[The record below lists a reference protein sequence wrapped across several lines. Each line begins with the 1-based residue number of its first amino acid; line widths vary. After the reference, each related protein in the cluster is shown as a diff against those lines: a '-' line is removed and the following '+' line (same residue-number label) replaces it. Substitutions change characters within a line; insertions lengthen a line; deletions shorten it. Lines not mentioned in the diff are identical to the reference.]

1 MTPLSTPPVG
11 QAMKQAIFD
20 HLPPATVAAIWAVFA
35 FAPAAWVESGLLI
48 PIVSFGTMAFVQ
60 LMELVHERHESWRI
74 TGKELATD
82 VFYMVLVIFVIG
94 ALSETYVDG
103 SLMQA
108 KEALGL
114 ATPWIMDLPF
124 LVQVLMVMLIYEFGQ
139 YWMHR
144 FMHNNDVLWST
155 HAPHHHIT
163 QLNALK
169 GFVGNPIELFLI
181 GLSVIALLDFDLNA
195 LMAALLSLSAI
206 AQYAHANIKSNPPAW
221 FGFFFTTIRHHS
233 LHHTALSYEDTRCNY
248 GNSVILWDRV
258 FGTFKD
264 GESEIVGQDDRRRL
278 SIKEQFLFPITF
290 FQNKR
295 RQELAE

>member
-1 MTPLSTPPVG
+1 
-11 QAMKQAIFD
+11 MKQAIFD

-35 FAPAAWVESGLLI
+35 FAPVAWVESGLLI
-48 PIVSFGTMAFVQ
+48 PIVSFGTMAFIQ
-60 LMELVHERHESWRI
+60 LMELVHERHEGWRI

-82 VFYMVLVIFVIG
+82 MFYMVLVIFVIG
-94 ALSETYVDG
+94 ALNETYVDG

-114 ATPWIMDLPF
+114 STPWIMQLPF
-124 LVQVLMVMLIYEFGQ
+124 LVQVLMIMLIYEFGQ

-169 GFVGNPIELFLI
+169 GFVGNPLELFLI
-181 GLSVIALLDFDLNA
+181 GLSVLALLDVNLNA
-195 LMAALLSLSAI
+195 LMAALLSLGAI
-206 AQYAHANIKSNPPAW
+206 AQYAHANIRLNPPAW
-221 FGFFFTTIRHHS
+221 FAFFFTTIRHHS

-258 FGTFKD
+258 FGTFKE

-278 SIKEQFLFPITF
+278 SIREQWLFPITF
-290 FQNKR
+290 FRNKR
-295 RQELAE
+295 TEKLAEQAD